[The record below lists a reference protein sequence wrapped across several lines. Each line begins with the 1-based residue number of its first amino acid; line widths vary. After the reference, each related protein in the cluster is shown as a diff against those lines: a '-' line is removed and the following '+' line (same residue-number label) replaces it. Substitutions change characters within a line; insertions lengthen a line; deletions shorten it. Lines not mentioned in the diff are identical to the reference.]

1 MTNFLLRL
9 GVPGVIQKTLRIL
22 LCVAAVVLLFSLYT
36 WGISQN
42 PPGFY
47 LDESAF
53 AYNAYHVSQ
62 TGAGEVG
69 PRFPVF
75 FQDFAISHPT
85 YVNPLTIYLLAL
97 VFRFIHPS
105 ISAARSFGAF
115 WMLAACLLLGV

>member
-1 MTNFLLRL
+1 MTNNKPVRGGAIGVTQKALRPLLCATAL
-9 GVPGVIQKTLRIL
+9 IL
-22 LCVAAVVLLFSLYT
+22 LFCLYT
-36 WGISQN
+36 CGISRN
-42 PPGFY
+42 PPGFC

-69 PRFPVF
+69 SRFPLF

-85 YVNPLTIYLLAL
+85 YVNPLTIYLLAI

-105 ISAARSFGAF
+105 ITVARSFAAF
-115 WMLAACLLLGV
+115 WMFAAC